1 MRRRV
6 IGAAKSAVG
15 LAAGLGAVVL
25 MSAIMVG
32 VFLTA
37 EELDGR
43 IDDE

>member
-6 IGAAKSAVG
+6 ITAAKSAAG

-25 MSAIMVG
+25 LSAVMVG

-43 IDDE
+43 VDD